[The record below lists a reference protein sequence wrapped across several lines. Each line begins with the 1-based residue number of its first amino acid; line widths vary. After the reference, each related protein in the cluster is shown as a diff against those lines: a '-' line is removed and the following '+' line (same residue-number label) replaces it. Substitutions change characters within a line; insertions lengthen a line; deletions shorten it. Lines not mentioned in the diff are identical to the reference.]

1 LCKQFTNCG
10 CTNTNARPVNPVS
23 GGNKTECAQSPIQ
36 TLTATATV
44 ASGANI
50 VWYDAP
56 TGGNTVANPILNTI
70 GTKIYY
76 AEASNTTLVVSPV
89 RTAVTLTIN
98 AIPDAPVSGGNKT
111 ECEASPIQTLTATAT
126 VPTGFS
132 VNGMQLQ
139 AL

>member
-1 LCKQFTNCG
+1 VEIKQN
-10 CTNTNARPVNPVS
+10 V
-23 GGNKTECAQSPIQ
+23 QSPIQ

-76 AEASNTTLVVSPV
+76 AEASTTSSCKSCSYSSY
-89 RTAVTLTIN
+89 LTIN
-98 AIPDAPVSGGNKT
+98 AIPDAPVGG
-111 ECEASPIQTLTATAT
+111 
-126 VPTGFS
+126 G
-132 VNGMQLQ
+132 
-139 AL
+139 